1 MENINLLL
9 PKPGQFLASPYLFI
23 KSRAKS
29 RVASFVRVLRNG
41 GINIPSR
48 SVTGL
53 ATLCI
58 TTLLL
63 GCQGAPL
70 PWETKAQS
78 QSPKNSLHLEIVK
91 PKSISAGKDNFIA
104 SNGDEILAWGNNYG
118 NKSEPPKIPGAF
130 KDYSAGLNN
139 ALYLADDGRVLPESD
154 GLRRDPSFYTNIA
167 RVITS
172 EDRFFAIKK
181 DGTLI
186 NLAAEINE
194 GSFLWGRKNFNIPL
208 DAINLVDFKPGV
220 GHFVALMS
228 DGSVFCWR
236 TSSELAQIKMPANMT
251 DQYGVIR
258 IAAGAYHSLALR
270 ADGKVLAWGDNKSG
284 QINVPFMD
292 KKVVDVA
299 AMDETSIALLE
310 DGNLVVWGK
319 PLAAKQL
326 PQDVVELDAK
336 YNQIIVRKR
345 NGKIQV
351 LQADTPINYA
361 YLTNAKSIS
370 GDLILDENG
379 NVHPLLTT
387 TPEIPEVARSGI
399 DQIQGRELK
408 LGKFYDLVGSGP
420 GVRFSAPAQP
430 IGPPSGYCRYESV
443 YSTLLKSANFTIS
456 KSGQLTLW
464 GAADLLPPPD
474 LGPVTHA
481 RCALTH
487 CAAIKA
493 QGQVVAWGGNDTG
506 QTDVPSTL
514 TSALDISVGDSFTL
528 AIDSAYR
535 VVAWGGNA
543 YSELN
548 LPDFPRPVKQISA
561 SHYSAMA
568 LDDAGQVYAWGV
580 GVNAETVS
588 DAVNADVGPIE
599 SLQRYGALSPSG
611 QVYSPNWEHK
621 LGTLGFEIP
630 ISSIEAGGDLVS
642 AVDILG
648 RVDIR
653 GGLRIPAA
661 LSEIVE
667 PTH

>member
-1 MENINLLL
+1 MESINLFLSKPVQLL
-9 PKPGQFLASPYLFI
+9 KRHFSPKS
-23 KSRAKS
+23 SRANLS
-29 RVASFVRVLRNG
+29 AALFLQNWLSSSVNSAL
-41 GINIPSR
+41 R
-48 SVTGL
+48 SVTNL
-53 ATLCI
+53 LTLGI
-58 TTLLL
+58 TMLLL
-63 GCQGAPL
+63 GCQAGPL
-70 PWETKAQS
+70 PWDTKVQS
-78 QSPKNSLHLEIVK
+78 QSPKNTVHLEIVK
-91 PKSISAGKDNFIA
+91 PKTIAAGKDSFIA

-118 NKSEPPKIPGAF
+118 NKSKPPKIAGTF
-130 KDYSAGLNN
+130 MDYSAGLND

-154 GLRRDPSFYTNIA
+154 KLRNPSSYTNIA

-236 TSSELAQIKMPANMT
+236 TSSELAQIKIPANMT

-270 ADGKVLAWGDNKSG
+270 ADGKVFAWGDNKSG
-284 QINVPFMD
+284 QINVPFID

-299 AMDETSIALLE
+299 ATDYTSIALLE

-319 PLAAKQL
+319 PLAEKQL

-351 LQADTPINYA
+351 LQADIPINYA
-361 YLTNAKSIS
+361 YLTNVKSIS
-370 GDLILDENG
+370 GDLILDEDG
-379 NVHPLLTT
+379 NVHPLLAT
-387 TPEIPEVARSGI
+387 TPEIPEIARSGI

-420 GVRFSAPAQP
+420 DVRFSAPAQP
-430 IGPPSGYCRYESV
+430 IGPPSGYAKYESV
-443 YSTLLKSANFTIS
+443 YTTLLKAANFTIS

-528 AIDSAYR
+528 AIDSTHR

-548 LPDFPRPVKQISA
+548 LPDFLRPVKQISA

-580 GVNAETVS
+580 GVNAATVS

-661 LSEIVE
+661 LSELVDA
-667 PTH
+667 TH